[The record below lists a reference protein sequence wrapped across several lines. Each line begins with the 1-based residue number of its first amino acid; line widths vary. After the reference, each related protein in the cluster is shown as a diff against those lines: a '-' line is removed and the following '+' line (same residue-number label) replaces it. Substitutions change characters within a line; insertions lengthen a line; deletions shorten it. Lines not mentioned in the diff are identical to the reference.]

1 MNEVVFP
8 ISVMFFDGLEDRASM
23 LATKLKLPLL
33 AYSKSNEIQSNL
45 ALLVSNYGLEVIHLG
60 KHSPGPISCNF
71 TTGSLDY
78 RRLHGGGKNQNLA
91 KAIGIKS
98 VKQKLY
104 IMDVTAGLGRDAF
117 ILASLGAKVL
127 MLERNDILAALLA
140 DGIYRARMIEEE
152 KGEDFKKIFKRIT
165 LINNDSIDYLNT
177 LEDISIPDIVYIDP
191 MFPPRQKSSQVK
203 KEMQLLQRLIG
214 SDEDSDKLLALAK
227 SKARYR
233 VVVKRPIH
241 AKFLSDQEP
250 SYSLKGKST
259 RYDIYSNKKIPD

>member
-1 MNEVVFP
+1 MSEVVFP

-23 LATKLKLPLL
+23 LAAKLKLPLL

-45 ALLVSNYGLEVIHLG
+45 ALLVSDHGLEIIHLG
-60 KHSPGPISCNF
+60 KNSPGPIKCNF
-71 TTGSLDY
+71 ATGSLDY

-91 KAIGIKS
+91 RAIGIKGI
-98 VKQKLY
+98 KQKLY
-104 IMDVTAGLGRDAF
+104 IIDVTAGLGRDAF

-140 DGIYRARMIEEE
+140 DGIYRARMTEGE
-152 KGEDFKKIFKRIT
+152 KGNDLNEVFKRMT

-214 SDEDSDKLLALAK
+214 PDEDSDKLLASAK

>member
-1 MNEVVFP
+1 
-8 ISVMFFDGLEDRASM
+8 MFFDGLEDRASM

-71 TTGSLDY
+71 ATGSLDY

-98 VKQKLY
+98 IKQKLY

-140 DGIYRARMIEEE
+140 DGIYRARMIEE
-152 KGEDFKKIFKRIT
+152 
-165 LINNDSIDYLNT
+165 
-177 LEDISIPDIVYIDP
+177 
-191 MFPPRQKSSQVK
+191 
-203 KEMQLLQRLIG
+203 
-214 SDEDSDKLLALAK
+214 
-227 SKARYR
+227 
-233 VVVKRPIH
+233 
-241 AKFLSDQEP
+241 
-250 SYSLKGKST
+250 
-259 RYDIYSNKKIPD
+259 

>member
-1 MNEVVFP
+1 MTEVVFP

-23 LATKLKLPLL
+23 LAAKLNLPLL
-33 AYSKSNEIQSNL
+33 EYSKSNDVQSNL

-60 KHSPGPISCNF
+60 KNSPGPISCNF
-71 TTGSLDY
+71 VTGSLNY

-98 VKQKLY
+98 IKQKLY

-127 MLERNDILAALLA
+127 MLERNGILAALLA
-140 DGIYRARMIEEE
+140 DGIHRARMTEGA
-152 KGEDFKKIFKRIT
+152 KGEDFKEVFKRMTI
-165 LINNDSIDYLNT
+165 INNDSIDYLNT
-177 LEDISIPDIVYIDP
+177 LEDICIPDIVYIDP

-203 KEMQLLQRLIG
+203 KEMQLLQKLIG
-214 SDEDSDKLLALAK
+214 PDEDSDKLLTLAK

-241 AKFLSDQEP
+241 AKFLSDQKP